1 MVEMEERR
9 RKLVVLL
16 GLYIFLY
23 MLVKN
28 VVVIQTLIL
37 QGEWEKIAILSVV
50 YENIG
55 RIERNI
61 WSQERMLGFVD
72 RLLLGSWTE
81 KKFKKRTRVT
91 YTTFRFLCERLGPYL
106 KKEDTRFRITVPV
119 QERIAMLLHRV
130 GSGDKL
136 QTIGDLY
143 GVHKNILSI
152 IVREFCR
159 DVKKYLQP
167 IFVQTPSK
175 SQFRILALK
184 FEQLHRKPYIIC
196 AIDGLYILVLAPVI
210 GGENYYCR
218 KSFYST
224 ILQGLVGP
232 NCMFRNY
239 EFRWA

>member
-55 RIERNI
+55 CIERNI
-61 WSQERMLGFVD
+61 WNQEKMLGFVD
-72 RLLLGSWTE
+72 QLLLGSWTK

-91 YTTFRFLCERLGPYL
+91 YTTFRFLCERLSPYL

-119 QERIAMLLHRV
+119 QERIAMLLHRL
-130 GSGDKL
+130 GSGDGL
-136 QTIGDLY
+136 QTISDLY

-175 SQFRILALK
+175 S
-184 FEQLHRKPYIIC
+184 
-196 AIDGLYILVLAPVI
+196 
-210 GGENYYCR
+210 
-218 KSFYST
+218 
-224 ILQGLVGP
+224 
-232 NCMFRNY
+232 
-239 EFRWA
+239 